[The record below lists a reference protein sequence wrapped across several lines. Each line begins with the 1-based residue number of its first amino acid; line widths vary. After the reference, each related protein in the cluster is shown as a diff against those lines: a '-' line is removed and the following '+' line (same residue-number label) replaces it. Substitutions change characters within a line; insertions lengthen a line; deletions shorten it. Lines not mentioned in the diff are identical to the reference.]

1 MSTSERRKRAAR
13 HTMRLVVRGAAV
25 CAALGVLAA
34 CSPGTN
40 VDIGSGQDA
49 DPVAADFPMAYIK
62 RTLPVE
68 QDDLT
73 QQRDAIPDADADVY
87 YRDRADPTAP
97 EHNITARVTGD
108 DLYDVRDVDVA
119 YDGTSIVFAMRGPL
133 DANQDEEDPPT
144 WNVWEYVFATDT
156 LRRVIASDTI
166 AEEGHDVAPH
176 YLPDG
181 RILFSSTRQYDS
193 WAVLLDEGKEGFE
206 AQTTDR
212 DEPAFVL
219 HVMNPDGTSIR
230 QVSYNTDHD
239 LDPTVLRSG
248 KILWSRWD
256 NAPGGRNGI
265 HLYQANPDGT
275 GIELLYGA
283 QSHATGTDGSNI
295 EFVKAREMPNGR
307 IMVLVRPRT
316 DADFGGNLHIIDTG
330 TYVENTQPTLAN
342 LGLTGPAQQP
352 ATGNDVSTVPGIS
365 RGGRFHDAFP
375 LWDGTNRMIVSWA
388 QCLALLNGQSRPC
401 TDEVVNDPAALPA
414 PPQYSL
420 WMYDMSARAFLPLMT
435 PEPGRII
442 TDVVL
447 AQPRP
452 RPAVILDKTA
462 GVDADPDLV
471 RDRAG
476 ILDIASIYDFDGV
489 DRAAPPAGGGI
500 RGMADPRQT
509 TARNRPARFIRI
521 EKMVSIP
528 DDDVL
533 DIDNAAFGAT
543 NFMRE
548 ILAYAPIEPDGSV
561 RIKVPANVAF
571 QIAILDVNGRRL
583 PDFPRH
589 NNWLQLR
596 PGEVRTCSGCHIR
609 DAQNPTSHGRAD
621 LFGVAYTGAL
631 TTGTPF
637 PNTVAAFLPEAGET
651 MAQTRA
657 RVSSACTDSPDCASI
672 NPSVN
677 VVYQDV
683 WTDPAAAGRARDADL
698 AYNYGALFTPPPTTP
713 ECQTRWTPTC
723 RIVINYEQHVHPL
736 WQRPREVVD
745 PDTMLVVADHTCW
758 QAGCHNTTNAAGA
771 PMEPAGQLDLQDG
784 PSQAEPLQRAAYRE
798 LLFASN
804 EQCLDPATGALIDC
818 QQEIG
823 IDPISGLPITAPIP
837 YPPPL
842 SAGNALGSTRFF
854 RRFAEFDPQDTVDHR
869 GFLLPAELRLISE
882 WVDIGAQYFNNPFD
896 PLVPVN

>member
-1 MSTSERRKRAAR
+1 MSTCERRKSAAR
-13 HTMRLVVRGAAV
+13 HTMRVVVRAAAA

-119 YDGTSIVFAMRGPL
+119 YDGTAIVFAMRGPL
-133 DANQDEEDPPT
+133 DENQDEEDPPT

-156 LRRVIASDTI
+156 LRRVITSDII

-181 RILFSSTRQYDS
+181 RILFSSTRQRGS
-193 WAVLLDEGKEGFE
+193 KAVLIDEGKPQFE
-206 AQTTDR
+206 AQTTNR
-212 DEPAFVL
+212 NEPAFVL
-219 HVMNPDGTSIR
+219 HVMNPDGTNIR

-239 LDPTVLRSG
+239 IDPTVLRSG
-248 KILWSRWD
+248 KIMWSRWD

-283 QSHATGTDGSNI
+283 QSHATGTDDSNI
-295 EFVKAREMPNGR
+295 EFVKTREMPNGR

-316 DADFGGNLHIIDTG
+316 DTDFGGNLHIVDVG
-330 TYVENTQPTLAN
+330 SYVENTQPTLAN

-401 TDEVVNDPAALPA
+401 TDDVVDDPAALPA
-414 PPQYSL
+414 PPQYSV
-420 WMYDMSARAFLPLMT
+420 WMYDMGARAFLPLMT
-435 PEPGRII
+435 PEAGRII
-442 TDVVL
+442 TDVVI

-452 RPAVILDKTA
+452 LPAVILDKTA

-471 RDRAG
+471 AEGAG

-500 RGMADPRQT
+500 RAMADPALTSADQRL
-509 TARNRPARFIRI
+509 ARFIRI

-571 QIAILDVNGRRL
+571 QFAILDANGRRL
-583 PDFPRH
+583 PGFPRH

-596 PGEVRTCSGCHIR
+596 PGEVRSCNGCHTR
-609 DAQNPTSHGRAD
+609 DPQNPTSHGRAD

-637 PNTVAAFLPEAGET
+637 PNTVATFLPEAGET
-651 MAQTRA
+651 MARTRA
-657 RVSSACTDSPDCASI
+657 RVSSVCTDSPNCASV

-683 WTDPAAAGRARDADL
+683 WTDPAVRAPDADI
-698 AYNYGALFTPPPTTP
+698 AFNYGALFTPPPTTP
-713 ECQTRWTPTC
+713 ECQARWTATC
-723 RIVINYEQHVHPL
+723 RIVINYERHIHPL
-736 WQRPREVVD
+736 WSLPRQQID
-745 PDTMLVVADHTCW
+745 PVTSAVLADHTCS
-758 QAGCHNTTNAAGA
+758 QAGCHNTTSAAAA
-771 PMEPAGQLDLQDG
+771 PMVPAGNLDLQDG
-784 PSQAEPLQRAAYRE
+784 DSQDEPEHFAAYRE
-798 LLFASN
+798 LLFVDN
-804 EQCLDPATGALIDC
+804 EQCLDPVTGALIDC

-823 IDPISGLPITAPIP
+823 VDPVSGLPITAPIP

-842 SAGNALGSTRFF
+842 SAGNARGSTRFF
-854 RRFAEFDPQDTVDHR
+854 SRFAAGGTHADY
-869 GFLLPAELRLISE
+869 LSPAELRLISE

-896 PLVPVN
+896 PDVPVN